1 MAFSSTVSFV
11 GNVAEIAIDGEL
23 DASSAPAFRERIEEA
38 ASHNVSKLVIIMS
51 GLTYMA
57 SAGLRVLIFAKQK
70 MGTSVEIVLVGLQ
83 DTVKETLEL
92 TGFHHSVTVVESY
105 DRG

>member
-1 MAFSSTVSFV
+1 MAFSSTLTYE
-11 GNVAEIAIDGEL
+11 GNVAKIAINGEL

-38 ASHNVSKLVIIMS
+38 ANHNVGKLVILMS

-70 MGTSVEIVLVGLQ
+70 MGNSVEIALIGLT
-83 DTVKETLEL
+83 DPVKETLEL
-92 TGFHHSVTVVESY
+92 TGFQHSVTIADSY
-105 DRG
+105 E